1 MLIVHLCFKQKRFG
15 EDAFK
20 TEKTIQ
26 SFYKEELF
34 MDIIISLIPILIVLI
49 GIIVLNKPAK
59 VVAPISFVVTVIFG
73 MTYFG
78 VDLAHIWANAW
89 SGIISGTKVVYM
101 IMAAFC
107 ILNMLLDTGAM
118 DKIRE
123 LIISISDDRRK
134 HITIVAF
141 GFGGFLEGCAGAGTP
156 AAVAA
161 PCLMGLGKPYV
172 RSSRITYLKRYL
184 VIMGCCRSYMFRWLR
199 CYGC

>member
-1 MLIVHLCFKQKRFG
+1 
-15 EDAFK
+15 
-20 TEKTIQ
+20 
-26 SFYKEELF
+26 

-161 PCLMGLGKPYV
+161 PCLMGLGVSPMYAV
-172 RSSRITYLKRYL
+172 LASLISNGIWSSWGAAGLTCSGGFAAMVAEGAGAVGAVYR
-184 VIMGCCRSYMFRWLR
+184 
-199 CYGC
+199 

>member
-1 MLIVHLCFKQKRFG
+1 
-15 EDAFK
+15 
-20 TEKTIQ
+20 
-26 SFYKEELF
+26 

-123 LIISISDDRRK
+123 LII
-134 HITIVAF
+134 
-141 GFGGFLEGCAGAGTP
+141 
-156 AAVAA
+156 
-161 PCLMGLGKPYV
+161 
-172 RSSRITYLKRYL
+172 
-184 VIMGCCRSYMFRWLR
+184 
-199 CYGC
+199 